1 MPRPSRSGAP
11 ASAPNKRKLTAIF
24 MQKLKPQARPFMVW
38 DAMQRGLALRVE
50 PTGYR
55 GWKVVVSAS
64 RASALVSP
72 RCRRRDRS
80 RACALHWRPRSCWR
94 SQEARTR
101 RRSAKAQR
109 SAGAFADLATRY
121 VNEYA
126 KRRNKSWEQPDYL
139 VRRYLL
145 PAWGKLRAAD
155 VSRADVRSMMA
166 CRTSPSVANQ
176 TLAAAMGHGGG
187 GWRRD
192 GEPMQQGA
200 TKRDAEPRAGLVRC
214 RVAGFLAVA

>member
-11 ASAPNKRKLTAIF
+11 ASAANKRKLTAIF

-80 RACALHWRPRSCWR
+80 RACAHIG
-94 SQEARTR
+94 ARGKDPQAER
-101 RRSAKAQR
+101 KAQR
-109 SAGAFADLATRY
+109 SAGIFADLATRY

-126 KRRNKSWEQPDYL
+126 KRRNKSWEQADYL

-145 PAWGKLRAAD
+145 PRGASYAPPT
-155 VSRADVRSMMA
+155 
-166 CRTSPSVANQ
+166 CRELTS
-176 TLAAAMGHGGG
+176 G
-187 GWRRD
+187 R
-192 GEPMQQGA
+192 
-200 TKRDAEPRAGLVRC
+200 
-214 RVAGFLAVA
+214 